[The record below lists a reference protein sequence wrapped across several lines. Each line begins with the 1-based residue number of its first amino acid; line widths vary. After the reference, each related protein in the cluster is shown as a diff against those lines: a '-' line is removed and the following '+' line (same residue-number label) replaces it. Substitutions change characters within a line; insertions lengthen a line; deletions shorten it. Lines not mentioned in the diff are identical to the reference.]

1 MRGGGE
7 RERNAHDARNTE
19 DKESQGPSVATIEI
33 RVLRARLKRTN
44 RIVLFFCFKLSNQ

>member
-7 RERNAHDARNTE
+7 REKCTRHTE
-19 DKESQGPSVATIEI
+19 HGRQREPGPSVATIEI

-44 RIVLFFCFKLSNQ
+44 RIVLFFLF